1 MTTYLGQAIP
11 AKIVRVSNTTL
22 YRVAADEL
30 GNALWWTRIA
40 LLNGLSDP
48 WIGELTEL
56 KIPVAINGNPDG
68 VLGNFPNSIA
78 QALS

>member
-1 MTTYLGQAIP
+1 MNYLGQAIP

-30 GNALWWTRIA
+30 GNALWWARIA
-40 LLNGLSDP
+40 QLNGLTDP

-56 KIPVAINGNPDG
+56 KIPTPVSGTPDG
-68 VLGNFPNSIA
+68 VLGAFLN
-78 QALS
+78 